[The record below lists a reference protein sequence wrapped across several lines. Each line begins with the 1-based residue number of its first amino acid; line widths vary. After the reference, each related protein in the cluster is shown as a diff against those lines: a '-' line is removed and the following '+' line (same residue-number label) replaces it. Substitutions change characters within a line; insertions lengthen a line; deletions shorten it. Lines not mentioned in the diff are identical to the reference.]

1 MLFTKR
7 SVEIFGNVVEF
18 TEGRIEGQRN
28 KKKWESILVCSFVL
42 EPHAFPDEN
51 ENGLKHD
58 STSGEALG
66 ESGLS

>member
-1 MLFTKR
+1 MGRVDCGNSQTFSRVYKKIERKNKR
-7 SVEIFGNVVEF
+7 KNGKARTVS
-18 TEGRIEGQRN
+18 
-28 KKKWESILVCSFVL
+28 SFVL

-51 ENGLKHD
+51 ESVLKHD

>member
-1 MLFTKR
+1 M
-7 SVEIFGNVVEF
+7 S
-18 TEGRIEGQRN
+18 
-28 KKKWESILVCSFVL
+28 SFVL

-58 STSGEALG
+58 GTSGEALW